1 MLDISNDLYWVDEYA
16 TPLSVLEI
24 RDKIIE
30 GEFCTPV
37 SATDNLSDLQKSLE
51 NNQYCFFCYVKKLV
65 ALEYMENHTV
75 GETQSYYL
83 LPVTYATTEDIRL
96 ISREAVEAAPVQ

>member
-37 SATDNLSDLQKSLE
+37 SATDNLSDLQK
-51 NNQYCFFCYVKKLV
+51 
-65 ALEYMENHTV
+65 
-75 GETQSYYL
+75 
-83 LPVTYATTEDIRL
+83 
-96 ISREAVEAAPVQ
+96 ISD